1 MASRPCRVDQ
11 FLIDL
16 PLSSYL
22 GRLIMNLQLFDKQ
35 VYADRRRVLKQAIGN
50 DGLIL
55 LMGNDDSSMNYKDN
69 TYLFR
74 QDSSFLYYFGL
85 DTPGLAAI
93 IDTDTGEEVIFGNE
107 LTIDDIVWTGTLPT
121 VSEMAALVG
130 VTVTRPYEQI
140 ALYTHKALSNDR
152 TVHLLPPY
160 RPENKIKL
168 AHWLNTSLNDVA
180 GYVSVKLIK
189 AVIAQR
195 VIKTPLEVA
204 EIEKAVNISIDME
217 LAVIRNTRP
226 GIKEYELVAKAHEV
240 AIANDARLGY
250 PAIITTHGQ
259 TLHTHY
265 YGNTL
270 EEGRMVLSDIGAENA
285 MHYGGDLTRTFPV
298 GKKFTT
304 RQADL
309 YNVVINSMDHAISM
323 LKPGVRYKDIHL
335 AACQKLVEGLTSVGI
350 MKGDAAEAVKA
361 GAHTMFFQ
369 CGLGHM
375 LGMDTHD
382 MEDLGEQYV
391 GYTDE
396 LKKETQIFGLKS
408 LRLGREL
415 EAGFVLTVEP
425 GIYIIPE
432 LIDRWQAEKKYADF
446 INYDVLNTYRD
457 FGGIRVE
464 DNFLI
469 TETGHQV
476 LGKYFPKT
484 LGEIEG
490 LKS

>member
-1 MASRPCRVDQ
+1 MK
-11 FLIDL
+11 LH
-16 PLSSYL
+16 
-22 GRLIMNLQLFDKQ
+22 LFNQQ
-35 VYADRRRVLKQAIGN
+35 VYTNRRNILKQTIGN

-55 LMGNDDSSMNYKDN
+55 LLGNEDSSMNYKDN
-69 TYLFR
+69 CYPFR

-85 DTPGLAAI
+85 DVQSLAAI
-93 IDTDTGEEVIFGNE
+93 IDTGTGEEVIFGNE

-121 VSEMAALVG
+121 VNEMAAMVG
-130 VTVTRPYEQI
+130 VTQTSPCDQI
-140 ALYTHKALSNDR
+140 KHYIHKAMNSGR
-152 TVHLLPPY
+152 KVHILPPY

-168 AHWLNTSLNDVA
+168 AAWLNVSLGDVA
-180 GYVSVKLIK
+180 GHVSLKLVN

-195 VIKTPLEVA
+195 LFKSPLEV
-204 EIEKAVNISIDME
+204 EQMENAVSISVDMQ
-217 LAVIRNTRP
+217 LAVIKHTRP
-226 GIKEYELVAKAHEV
+226 GIKEYELVAKAEG
-240 AIANDARLGY
+240 AAMAANARLGY

-298 GKKFTT
+298 GRSFTT
-304 RQADL
+304 RQREL
-309 YNVVINSMDHAISM
+309 YQVVLNSMDHAISM

-335 AACQKLVEGLTSVGI
+335 AACQKLVEGLTGVNL
-350 MKGDAAEAVKA
+350 MKGDAAEAVAA

-391 GYTDE
+391 GYTDN
-396 LKKETQIFGLKS
+396 LKKETSIFGLKS

-415 EAGFVLTVEP
+415 EQGFVVTVEP

-432 LIDRWQAEKKYADF
+432 LIDRWQAEKKYAEF
-446 INYDVLNTYRD
+446 INYDVLGTYRD
-457 FGGIRVE
+457 FGGIRIE

-469 TETGHQV
+469 TETGSHL
-476 LGKYFPKT
+476 LGKYLPKT
-484 LGEIEG
+484 LKEIEG

>member
-1 MASRPCRVDQ
+1 M
-11 FLIDL
+11 DL
-16 PLSSYL
+16 H
-22 GRLIMNLQLFDKQ
+22 LFEQQ
-35 VYADRRRVLKQAIGN
+35 VYTGRRQVLKQHISN

-85 DTPGLAAI
+85 DTHGLAAI

-130 VTVTRPYEQI
+130 VSLTKPYDQVI
-140 ALYTHKALSNDR
+140 HYIHKALSAGR
-152 TVHLLPPY
+152 PVHILPPY

-168 AHWLNTSLNDVA
+168 AAWLNSSLEDIA
-180 GYVSVKLIK
+180 RYVSVKLVK
-189 AVIAQR
+189 AVVAQR

-204 EIEKAVNISIDME
+204 ELEKAVDISIDMQ
-217 LAVIRNTRP
+217 LAVIRHARP
-226 GIKEYELVAKAHEV
+226 GIKEYELVAKAHET
-240 AIANDARLGY
+240 AIAANARLGY

-270 EEGRMVLSDIGAENA
+270 QEGRMVLSDIGAENA

-298 GKKFTT
+298 GKTFTT
-304 RQADL
+304 RQKEL
-309 YNVVINSMDHAISM
+309 YEVVLASMDHAISL
-323 LKPGVRYKDIHL
+323 LKPGTRYKDIHL
-335 AACQKLVEGLTSVGI
+335 AACQKLVEGLVQAGL
-350 MKGDAAEAVKA
+350 MKGDPAEAVAA

-391 GYTDE
+391 GYTDN
-396 LKKETQIFGLKS
+396 LKKETELFGLKS

-432 LIDRWQAEKKYADF
+432 LIDRWQAEWKYEDF
-446 INYDVLNTYRD
+446 INYDILNTYRD
-457 FGGIRVE
+457 FGGIRIE

-469 TETGHQV
+469 TETGSQL
-476 LGKYFPKT
+476 LGKYLPKT
-484 LGEIEG
+484 LEEIEG
-490 LKS
+490 LKA

>member
-1 MASRPCRVDQ
+1 LHPRNHYICPME
-11 FLIDL
+11 LH
-16 PLSSYL
+16 
-22 GRLIMNLQLFDKQ
+22 LFEEQ
-35 VYADRRRVLKQAIGN
+35 VYTHRREVLKKTIAA
-50 DGLIL
+50 DGIIL
-55 LMGNDDSSMNYKDN
+55 LMGNEDSSMNYKDN
-69 TYLFR
+69 CYPFR

-85 DTPGLAAI
+85 DVAGLAAI

-121 VSEMAALVG
+121 VSDMAAMVG
-130 VTVTRPYEQI
+130 INHSKPVDQVTHYI
-140 ALYTHKALSNDR
+140 HKAVTSGR
-152 TVHLLPPY
+152 PVHILPPY

-168 AHWLNTSLNDVA
+168 AAWLNTGLDDLSK
-180 GYVSVKLIK
+180 YVSVKLIE

-204 EIEKAVNISIDME
+204 EMEKAVNTSVDMQ
-217 LAVIRNTRP
+217 LAVIKHTRP
-226 GIKEYELVAKAHEV
+226 GITEYELVAKAIET
-240 AIANDARLGY
+240 AQAANSRLGY
-250 PAIITTHGQ
+250 PAIITTYGQ

-270 EEGRMVLSDIGAENA
+270 QEGRMVLSDIGAENA

-298 GKKFTT
+298 GKTFTN
-304 RQADL
+304 QQSEL
-309 YNVVINSMDHAISM
+309 YEVVLAAMDHAISM
-323 LKPGVRYKDIHL
+323 LKPGARYKDIHL
-335 AACQKLVEGLTSVGI
+335 AACKKLVEGLKQVGL
-350 MKGDAAEAVKA
+350 MKGDADEAVA
-361 GAHTMFFQ
+361 TGAHTMFFQ

-391 GYTDE
+391 GYTDT
-396 LKKETQIFGLKS
+396 LKKETEAFGLKS

-415 EAGFVLTVEP
+415 EEGFVVTVEP

-432 LIDRWQAEKKYADF
+432 LIDRRQAEKQYLDF

-457 FGGIRVE
+457 FGGIRIE

-469 TETGHQV
+469 TGTGSLL
-476 LGKYFPKT
+476 LGKYLPKS
-484 LGEIEG
+484 LKEIEA
-490 LKS
+490 LKG

>member
-1 MASRPCRVDQ
+1 ME
-11 FLIDL
+11 LH
-16 PLSSYL
+16 
-22 GRLIMNLQLFDKQ
+22 LFDKQ
-35 VYADRRRVLKQAIGN
+35 VYTDRRQVLKQNIGN

-55 LMGNDDSSMNYKDN
+55 LLGNEDSSMNYKDN
-69 TYLFR
+69 CYLFR

-85 DTPGLAAI
+85 DVASLAGI
-93 IDTDTGEEVIFGNE
+93 IDTETGEEVIFGNE

-121 VSEMAALVG
+121 VSEMAGMVG
-130 VTVTRPYEQI
+130 VSRTKPYDQI
-140 ALYTHKALSNDR
+140 IHYVHKALIAGR
-152 TVHLLPPY
+152 KVHILPPY
-160 RPENKIKL
+160 RPENKVKL
-168 AHWLNTSLNDVA
+168 AEWFNTSLADVKDYISA
-180 GYVSVKLIK
+180 KLTK
-189 AVIAQR
+189 AVTSQR

-204 EIEKAVNISIDME
+204 EMEKAVSISVDMM
-217 LAVIRNTRP
+217 LNVIRHTRP
-226 GIKEYELVAKAHEV
+226 GIKEYELVAKAHET
-240 AIANDARLGY
+240 AIANNSRLGY

-270 EEGRMVLSDIGAENA
+270 QEGRMVLSDIGAENQ

-298 GKKFTT
+298 GKTFTNK
-304 RQADL
+304 QKEL
-309 YNVVINSMDHAISM
+309 YEIVLNSMDHAIRM

-335 AACQKLVEGLTSVGI
+335 AACQKLVEGLKQVNL
-350 MKGDAAEAVKA
+350 MKGDPAEAVAA
-361 GAHTMFFQ
+361 GAHAMFFQ

-382 MEDLGEQYV
+382 MEDLGEPLV
-391 GYTDE
+391 GYTDT
-396 LKKETQIFGLKS
+396 LKKETQLFGLKS

-432 LIDRWQAEKKYADF
+432 LIDRWQAEKKFTDF

-457 FGGIRVE
+457 FGGIRIE

-469 TETGHQV
+469 TDNGYHL
-476 LGKYFPKT
+476 LGKYLPKSIK
-484 LGEIEG
+484 EIEE
-490 LKS
+490 LKN

>member
-1 MASRPCRVDQ
+1 ME
-11 FLIDL
+11 L
-16 PLSSYL
+16 
-22 GRLIMNLQLFDKQ
+22 NLFEKQ
-35 VYADRRRVLKQAIGN
+35 VYAERRQILKQNIGQ

-55 LMGNDDSSMNYKDN
+55 LLGNEDSSMNYKDN
-69 TYLFR
+69 CYPFR

-85 DTPGLAAI
+85 DVPAIAAI

-130 VTVTRPYEQI
+130 VKQTNPYQQI
-140 ALYTHKALSNDR
+140 THYIHKAVTLGR
-152 TVHLLPPY
+152 KVHILPPY

-168 AHWLNTSLNDVA
+168 SAWLNISIADIKDH
-180 GYVSVKLIK
+180 VSNKLVRAVVGQRLIK
-189 AVIAQR
+189 SA
-195 VIKTPLEVA
+195 LEVA
-204 EIEKAVNISIDME
+204 EIEKAVSISVDMQ
-217 LAVIRNTRP
+217 LAVIKHTRP
-226 GIKEYELVAKAHEV
+226 GIKEYELVAKALEV
-240 AIANDARLGY
+240 AAAANSRLGY

-270 EEGRMVLSDIGAENA
+270 QEDRMVLCDIGAENQ
-285 MHYGGDLTRTFPV
+285 MHYGGDLTRTIPV
-298 GKKFTT
+298 GRSFST
-304 RQADL
+304 RQREL
-309 YNVVINSMDHAISM
+309 YEVTLASMDHAIGM

-335 AACQKLVEGLTSVGI
+335 AACQKLVEGLIQVNL
-350 MKGDAAEAVKA
+350 MKGDAEEAVAA

-391 GYTDE
+391 GYTDA
-396 LKKETQIFGLKS
+396 LKKETELFGLKS

-432 LIDRWQAEKKYADF
+432 LIDRWQAENKYADF

-457 FGGIRVE
+457 FGGIRIE

-469 TETGHQV
+469 TDTGSHL
-476 LGKYFPKT
+476 LGKYLPKT
-484 LGEIEG
+484 LKEIEG
-490 LKS
+490 LKG

>member
-1 MASRPCRVDQ
+1 MH
-11 FLIDL
+11 L
-16 PLSSYL
+16 
-22 GRLIMNLQLFDKQ
+22 NLFDKQ
-35 VYADRRRVLKQAIGN
+35 VYTGRRQVLKNAMAN
-50 DGLIL
+50 DGLIV
-55 LMGNDDSSMNYKDN
+55 LMGNEDSSMNYTDN
-69 TYLFR
+69 AYLFR
-74 QDSSFLYYFGL
+74 QDSTFLYYFGL
-85 DTPGLAAI
+85 DTHGLAAI
-93 IDTDTGEEVIFGNE
+93 VDTDSGEEVIFGNE

-121 VSEMAALVG
+121 VSDMAAMVG
-130 VTVTRPYEQI
+130 ITQTNPYGQLGQYI
-140 ALYTHKALSNDR
+140 KSALTAGRK
-152 TVHLLPPY
+152 VHILPPY

-168 AHWLNTSLNDVA
+168 AAWLNTDLA
-180 GYVSVKLIK
+180 GLAKFVSVKLIK

-204 EIEKAVNISIDME
+204 ELEKAVNISIDME
-217 LAVIRNTRP
+217 LAVIKHTRP

-270 EEGRMVLSDIGAENA
+270 QEGRMVLCDIGAENA

-298 GKKFTT
+298 GKSFTT
-304 RQADL
+304 RQKEL
-309 YNVVINSMDHAISM
+309 YEVVLNAMNHAITM
-323 LKPGVRYKDIHL
+323 LKPGVRFKDVHL
-335 AACQKLVEGLTSVGI
+335 GAAQKLAEGLIAVGI
-350 MKGDAAEAVKA
+350 MKGDAAAAVEA

-391 GYTDE
+391 GYTE
-396 LKKETQIFGLKS
+396 TLKKETSIFGLKS

-432 LIDRWQAEKKYADF
+432 LIDRWQAESKYIDF

-457 FGGIRVE
+457 FGGIRIE

-469 TETGHQV
+469 TETGSRV
-476 LGKYFPKT
+476 LGKYLPKS
-484 LGEIEG
+484 LNEIEG
-490 LKS
+490 LKD

>member
-1 MASRPCRVDQ
+1 ME
-11 FLIDL
+11 L
-16 PLSSYL
+16 
-22 GRLIMNLQLFDKQ
+22 NLFEKQ
-35 VYADRRRVLKQAIGN
+35 VYTGRRQVLKQNFGN
-50 DGLIL
+50 DGIIL
-55 LMGNDDSSMNYKDN
+55 LLGNEDSSMNYKDN

-85 DTPGLAAI
+85 DVPVLAAI
-93 IDTDTGEEVIFGNE
+93 IDTETGEEVIFGNE

-121 VSEMAALVG
+121 VSEMASMVG
-130 VTVTRPYEQI
+130 ISQTKPYEDI
-140 ALYTHKALSNDR
+140 FHYVHKALTYGR
-152 TVHLLPPY
+152 RVHILPPY

-168 AHWLNTSLNDVA
+168 AAWLNTSLEDVA
-180 GYVSVKLIK
+180 SHVSLKLIK

-195 VIKTPLEVA
+195 VIKTPLEIV
-204 EIEKAVNISIDME
+204 EMEKAVNISIDMMTT
-217 LAVIRNTRP
+217 VIKHTRP

-240 AIANDARLGY
+240 AAANNARLGY
-250 PAIITTHGQ
+250 PALITTHGQ

-270 EEGRMVLSDIGAENA
+270 QEGRMVLSDIGAENN

-298 GKKFTT
+298 GKKFTE
-304 RQADL
+304 RQKEL
-309 YNVVINSMDHAISM
+309 YEVVLNAMDHAINL
-323 LKPGVRYKDIHL
+323 LKPGTRYKDIHL
-335 AACQKLVEGLTSVGI
+335 AACQKLAEGLKQAGI
-350 MKGDAAEAVKA
+350 MKGNPAEAVAA

-382 MEDLGEQYV
+382 MEDLGEPYV

-396 LKKETQIFGLKS
+396 LKKETSLFGLKS

-432 LIDRWQAEKKYADF
+432 LIDRWQAEKKYVDF

-457 FGGIRVE
+457 FGGIRIE

-469 TETGHQV
+469 TQNGQQL
-476 LGKYFPKT
+476 LGKYLPKS
-484 LGEIEG
+484 LQEIEG
-490 LKS
+490 LKG

>member
-1 MASRPCRVDQ
+1 ME
-11 FLIDL
+11 LH
-16 PLSSYL
+16 
-22 GRLIMNLQLFDKQ
+22 LFDKQ
-35 VYADRRRVLKQAIGN
+35 VYTNRRQILKQNIGA

-55 LMGNDDSSMNYKDN
+55 LMGNEDSSMNYKDN

-85 DTPGLAAI
+85 DTHGLAAI

-121 VSEMAALVG
+121 VSEMAAMVG
-130 VTVTRPYEQI
+130 VTQTKPYEQVI
-140 ALYTHKALSNDR
+140 HYIHKAVTLGR
-152 TVHLLPPY
+152 PVHILPPY

-168 AHWLNTSLNDVA
+168 AAWLNTSLADLA
-180 GYVSVKLIK
+180 KYVSGKLIK

-204 EIEKAVNISIDME
+204 EMEKAVNISVDME
-217 LAVIRNTRP
+217 LAVIKHAHP

-240 AIANDARLGY
+240 AIANNAHLGY

-298 GKKFTT
+298 GKTFTT
-304 RQADL
+304 RQAEL
-309 YNVVINSMDHAISM
+309 YQVVLNSMDHAISM

-335 AACQKLVEGLTSVGI
+335 AACRKLVEGLTEVNI
-350 MKGDAAEAVKA
+350 MKGNAAEAVEA

-391 GYTDE
+391 GYTDT
-396 LKKETQIFGLKS
+396 LKKETSIFGLKS

-432 LIDRWQAEKKYADF
+432 LIDRWEAEDKYADF
-446 INYDVLNTYRD
+446 INYDILNTYRD
-457 FGGIRVE
+457 FGGIRIE

-469 TETGHQV
+469 TNTGSKL
-476 LGKYFPKT
+476 LGKYLPKA
-484 LGEIEG
+484 LKEIEA
-490 LKS
+490 LKN

>member
-1 MASRPCRVDQ
+1 ME
-11 FLIDL
+11 L
-16 PLSSYL
+16 
-22 GRLIMNLQLFDKQ
+22 NLFDQQ
-35 VYADRRRVLKQAIGN
+35 VYTDRRLTLAKNIGTDGIVLLLGN
-50 DGLIL
+50 E
-55 LMGNDDSSMNYKDN
+55 DSSMNYRDN
-69 TYLFR
+69 TYPFR

-85 DTPGLAAI
+85 DVPTLTGI

-121 VSEMAALVG
+121 VSEMAAMVG
-130 VTVTRPYEQI
+130 VIQTKAYDQVIHYV
-140 ALYTHKALSNDR
+140 HKALIAGR
-152 TVHLLPPY
+152 KVHILPPY

-168 AHWLNTSLNDVA
+168 AEWFNTSLDDVA
-180 GYVSVKLIK
+180 DYISVKLIK

-204 EIEKAVNISIDME
+204 EMEKAVSTSVDMM
-217 LAVIRNTRP
+217 LAVIKHTRP
-226 GIKEYELVAKAHEV
+226 GIKEYELVAKAHEA
-240 AIANDARLGY
+240 AIANNSRLGY
-250 PAIITTHGQ
+250 PAIITTYGQ

-270 EEGRMVLSDIGAENA
+270 QEGRMVLSDIGAENN

-298 GKKFTT
+298 GKTFTT
-304 RQADL
+304 RQKEL
-309 YNVVINSMDHAISM
+309 YEIVLNAMEHAISM

-335 AACQKLVEGLTSVGI
+335 AAGQKLVEGLKQVNL
-350 MKGDAAEAVKA
+350 MKGDPAEAVEA

-382 MEDLGEQYV
+382 MEDLGEPYV
-391 GYTDE
+391 GYTDT
-396 LKKETQIFGLKS
+396 LKKETFIFGLKS

-415 EAGFVLTVEP
+415 EPGFVLTVEP

-432 LIDRWQAEKKYADF
+432 LIDRWQAENKYADF

-457 FGGIRVE
+457 FGGIRIE

-469 TETGHQV
+469 TDSGYHL
-476 LGKYFPKT
+476 LGKYLPKS
-484 LGEIEG
+484 LKEIEG
-490 LKS
+490 LKA

>member
-1 MASRPCRVDQ
+1 ME
-11 FLIDL
+11 L
-16 PLSSYL
+16 
-22 GRLIMNLQLFDKQ
+22 NLFDRQ
-35 VYADRRRVLKQAIGN
+35 VYTDRRQVLKQKIGA
-50 DGLIL
+50 DGIIL
-55 LMGNDDSSMNYKDN
+55 LLGNEDSSMNYKDN
-69 TYLFR
+69 CYPFR
-74 QDSSFLYYFGL
+74 QDSTFLYYFGL
-85 DTPGLAAI
+85 DVQSLAAV

-121 VSEMAALVG
+121 VSEMAAMVG
-130 VTVTRPYEQI
+130 VTETRPYDQI
-140 ALYTHKALSNDR
+140 FHYVHKALTSGR
-152 TVHLLPPY
+152 KVHILPPY

-168 AHWLNTSLNDVA
+168 AAWLNTSLDNVA
-180 GYVSVKLIK
+180 DFVSLKLIK
-189 AVIAQR
+189 AVISQR
-195 VIKTPLEVA
+195 VIKTPLEIA
-204 EIEKAVNISIDME
+204 EMEKAVSISVDME
-217 LAVIRNTRP
+217 LSVIQHTRP
-226 GIKEYELVAKAHEV
+226 GIKEYELVAKAHEI
-240 AIANDARLGY
+240 AIANNGRLGY

-270 EEGRMVLSDIGAENA
+270 QEGRMVLSDIGAENA
-285 MHYGGDLTRTFPV
+285 LHYGGDLTRTFPV

-304 RQADL
+304 RQAEL
-309 YNVVINSMDHAISM
+309 YEVVLIAMDHAISL
-323 LKPGVRYKDIHL
+323 LKPGTRYKDIHL
-335 AACQKLVEGLTSVGI
+335 AACQKLVEGLKQAGL
-350 MKGDAAEAVKA
+350 MKGDPADAVAK

-382 MEDLGEQYV
+382 MEDLGEPYV
-391 GYTDE
+391 GYSDT
-396 LKKETQIFGLKS
+396 LKKETSIFGLKS

-457 FGGIRVE
+457 FGGIRIE

-469 TETGHQV
+469 TDTGSHL
-476 LGKYFPKT
+476 LGKYLPKT
-484 LGEIEG
+484 LKEIEA
-490 LKS
+490 LKG

>member
-1 MASRPCRVDQ
+1 ME
-11 FLIDL
+11 LH
-16 PLSSYL
+16 
-22 GRLIMNLQLFDKQ
+22 LFDKQ
-35 VYADRRRVLKQAIGN
+35 VYTDRRQILKQNIAN

-55 LMGNDDSSMNYKDN
+55 LLGNEDSSMNYKDN
-69 TYLFR
+69 CYPFR

-85 DTPGLAAI
+85 DVPSLAAI
-93 IDTDTGEEVIFGNE
+93 IDTETGNEVIFGNE

-121 VSEMAALVG
+121 VSEMAGMIG
-130 VTVTRPYEQI
+130 VSQTKPYDQI
-140 ALYTHKALSNDR
+140 IHHVHKALIAGR
-152 TVHLLPPY
+152 KVHILPPY

-168 AHWLNTSLNDVA
+168 AEWFNTSLDDIKD
-180 GYVSVKLIK
+180 YVSVKLIK
-189 AVIAQR
+189 AVISQR
-195 VIKTPLEVA
+195 VIKTPLEIA
-204 EIEKAVNISIDME
+204 EMEKAVSISVDMM
-217 LAVIRNTRP
+217 LDVIKYTRP
-226 GIKEYELVAKAHEV
+226 GIKEYELVAKAHET
-240 AIANDARLGY
+240 AIANNSRLGY

-270 EEGRMVLSDIGAENA
+270 QEGRMVLSDIGAENE

-298 GKKFTT
+298 GRNFTN
-304 RQADL
+304 RQKEL
-309 YNVVINSMDHAISM
+309 YEVVLNSMDYAISM
-323 LKPGVRYKDIHL
+323 LKPGTRYKDIHL
-335 AACQKLVEGLTSVGI
+335 AACQKLVEGLIQVKL
-350 MKGDAAEAVKA
+350 MKGDPTEAVAA

-382 MEDLGEQYV
+382 MEDLGEPYV
-391 GYTDE
+391 GYTNT

-415 EAGFVLTVEP
+415 ETGFVLTVEP

-457 FGGIRVE
+457 FGGIRIE

-469 TETGHQV
+469 TDSGYHL
-476 LGKYFPKT
+476 LGKYLPKT
-484 LGEIEG
+484 LKEIEG
-490 LKS
+490 LKG

>member
-1 MASRPCRVDQ
+1 MQ
-11 FLIDL
+11 LH
-16 PLSSYL
+16 
-22 GRLIMNLQLFDKQ
+22 LFDKA
-35 VYADRRRVLKQAIGN
+35 VYTQRRNVLKQAMAQQ
-50 DGLIL
+50 GLIV
-55 LMGNDDSSMNYKDN
+55 LMGNEDSSMNYKDN

-85 DTPGLAAI
+85 DTHGLAAI
-93 IDTDTGEEVIFGNE
+93 IDTDSGKEIIFGNE

-121 VSEMAALVG
+121 ISEMAGMVG
-130 VTVTRPYEQI
+130 VETTDAYNAIEAYIKHATTAGRP
-140 ALYTHKALSNDR
+140 
-152 TVHLLPPY
+152 VHILPPY

-168 AHWLNTSLNDVA
+168 AQWLGTNLASLA
-180 GYVSVKLIK
+180 KFVSLKLIK

-195 VIKTPLEVA
+195 IIKTPLEVA
-204 EIEKAVNISIDME
+204 EIEHAVNISIDME
-217 LAVIRNTRP
+217 LAVMQHTRP

-240 AIANDARLGY
+240 AIANNARLGY

-298 GKKFTT
+298 GSSFTT
-304 RQADL
+304 RQSEL
-309 YNVVINSMDHAISM
+309 YEVVLNAMNHAVGM
-323 LKPGVRYKDIHL
+323 LQPGVRYRDVHL
-335 AACQKLVEGLTSVGI
+335 AACQKLAEGLSEVGL
-350 MKGDAAEAVKA
+350 MKGDAAEAVAA

-382 MEDLGEQYV
+382 MEDLGEDYV
-391 GYTDE
+391 GYTDT
-396 LKKETQIFGLKS
+396 LKKEKSVFGLKS

-415 EAGFVLTVEP
+415 EAGYVLTVEP
-425 GIYIIPE
+425 GIYIIPA
-432 LIDRWQAEKKYADF
+432 LIDRWQAEHKYTDF

-457 FGGIRVE
+457 FGGIRIE

-469 TETGHQV
+469 TDTGSKV

-484 LGEIEG
+484 LKEIEE
-490 LKS
+490 LKWGS